1 MTLACFNLDGK
12 TPLVIESFI
21 ILHKGFEMVL
31 LAHFN
36 NGIGQE
42 NNPYALLCG
51 VERISNS
58 TSEAV
63 TG

>member
-1 MTLACFNLDGK
+1 MCFNLDGK
-12 TPLVIESFI
+12 TPLVMESFM
-21 ILHKGFEMVL
+21 ILHKGFDITL

-36 NGIGQE
+36 IRVGQE

-58 TSEAV
+58 TSEGV

>member
-1 MTLACFNLDGK
+1 M
-12 TPLVIESFI
+12 
-21 ILHKGFEMVL
+21 ILHKGFDITL

-36 NGIGQE
+36 IRVGQE

-58 TSEAV
+58 TSEGV